1 MDRQDIN
8 PPTLSLDVEN
18 NDNTFSSFVDE
29 TLMMMHPLALPGEV
43 EPSNSSTWCPTSFHL
58 PTQPPE
64 NDQIGDQGT
73 KKDKRSRKVPRIEFH
88 TRSDDDVLDDGYR
101 WRKYGQKSVKNNG
114 HPRYVLTHSYP

>member
-1 MDRQDIN
+1 MERQDII

-18 NDNTFSSFVDE
+18 NDKTFSSFVDE
-29 TLMMMHPLALPGEV
+29 TLMMMPSLALPGEV
-43 EPSNSSTWCPTSFHL
+43 EPSSSSWCPTSFHM

-64 NDQIGDQGT
+64 NDQIGDQGK

-114 HPRYVLTHSYP
+114 HPRCVLTHSYP